1 MVEERDFDRWPNC
14 PVDLFP
20 FIFQEM
26 SNDDLC
32 QTDCVPFN
40 PSGQLVEECEKNNI
54 SKTQHDSTVDSRD
67 MATGA
72 LLVFSKICTS
82 LSVRIFSIV
91 SHPFFFWTGGLFCS
105 FICTFSPN
113 YNFFPYLYLYVF
125 YFIFHINYVV
135 YFCLNR

>member
-1 MVEERDFDRWPNC
+1 MVEEREFDRRPNC
-14 PVDLFP
+14 PVGVFP

-32 QTDCVPFN
+32 QMDCVPSN

-91 SHPFFFWTGGLFCS
+91 SHPFFF
-105 FICTFSPN
+105 
-113 YNFFPYLYLYVF
+113 
-125 YFIFHINYVV
+125 
-135 YFCLNR
+135 